1 VTQQKIIGI
10 PQVYS
15 FSLKFE
21 VHSFFGSLNVYVKER
36 ANTFQFASL
45 GRKADSLLSAHNET
59 HIARQADRHVFRAI
73 NRAKSYVRRNCGSHP
88 EQKGGCHPGR
98 VSISRDFEGGGGIL
112 FGAR

>member
-1 VTQQKIIGI
+1 MTQQKIIGI

-45 GRKADSLLSAHNET
+45 GRKADSLLSAQNKPKTEAHP
-59 HIARQADRHVFRAI
+59 
-73 NRAKSYVRRNCGSHP
+73 YVGLPPSCRS
-88 EQKGGCHPGR
+88 
-98 VSISRDFEGGGGIL
+98 SEGGDGRL
-112 FGAR
+112 KAAAAANTVFVSVYQK

>member
-45 GRKADSLLSAHNET
+45 GRKADSLLSAQFRTLCRNEYDD
-59 HIARQADRHVFRAI
+59 HR
-73 NRAKSYVRRNCGSHP
+73 SGS
-88 EQKGGCHPGR
+88 
-98 VSISRDFEGGGGIL
+98 F
-112 FGAR
+112 

>member
-45 GRKADSLLSAHNET
+45 GRKADSLLSAQT
-59 HIARQADRHVFRAI
+59 LPFI
-73 NRAKSYVRRNCGSHP
+73 NRCILLAAIPAKGEV
-88 EQKGGCHPGR
+88 
-98 VSISRDFEGGGGIL
+98 
-112 FGAR
+112 

>member
-10 PQVYS
+10 PQFYS

-45 GRKADSLLSAHNET
+45 GRKADSLLSAQLTTFKAHQENPE
-59 HIARQADRHVFRAI
+59 
-73 NRAKSYVRRNCGSHP
+73 SRN
-88 EQKGGCHPGR
+88 
-98 VSISRDFEGGGGIL
+98 L
-112 FGAR
+112 

>member
-45 GRKADSLLSAHNET
+45 GRKADSLLSAQLQPFASTPITIIFMRGTSVVLPSQSN
-59 HIARQADRHVFRAI
+59 
-73 NRAKSYVRRNCGSHP
+73 N
-88 EQKGGCHPGR
+88 
-98 VSISRDFEGGGGIL
+98 
-112 FGAR
+112 

>member
-1 VTQQKIIGI
+1 MTQQKIIGI

-45 GRKADSLLSAHNET
+45 GRKADSLLSAQNKPKTEAHPYVGLPPNCRRSEGSDG
-59 HIARQADRHVFRAI
+59 RLKADCQDTIQHPPL
-73 NRAKSYVRRNCGSHP
+73 KLTGGS
-88 EQKGGCHPGR
+88 
-98 VSISRDFEGGGGIL
+98 
-112 FGAR
+112 

>member
-45 GRKADSLLSAHNET
+45 GRKAVGPLAAQLQPFTMTFTNH
-59 HIARQADRHVFRAI
+59 RF
-73 NRAKSYVRRNCGSHP
+73 
-88 EQKGGCHPGR
+88 
-98 VSISRDFEGGGGIL
+98 RDFL
-112 FGAR
+112 GAL

>member
-45 GRKADSLLSAHNET
+45 GRKADSLLSAQNLPWHLIKDE
-59 HIARQADRHVFRAI
+59 DRL
-73 NRAKSYVRRNCGSHP
+73 
-88 EQKGGCHPGR
+88 
-98 VSISRDFEGGGGIL
+98 DFQPK
-112 FGAR
+112 